1 MTRRRR
7 RWAPRATL
15 GLPDFLN
22 WRDVTP
28 PIDEEL
34 RFHIEARAEQ
44 LRKQGWSADEA
55 RIEAAR
61 RFGDLDGHVRACQ
74 ATERR
79 RRRRGRMAVHMES
92 FWQDARFALRAYRR
106 QPGFTGIVV
115 LTLALGIGA
124 TTALFSV
131 TDGVLLRSLP
141 YPEADRLV
149 QVAHF
154 HSEPEA
160 QLAPGA
166 FSWPDFED
174 VERGVTRFR
183 HIAAYTPLTR
193 NLVGD
198 GSPRRLSMTLGTA
211 DFFAALGRQPL
222 LGRTFDR
229 NDAEA
234 GVDDLVVLS
243 HDLWVDRF
251 GADPDVLGRRVE
263 LSGSSVMI
271 IGVMPEDFRFPSSD
285 IEAWMPMTRMTE
297 DMTPR
302 FRGLRWQVAFGRLDD
317 DETVETAGAQ
327 VDVILEALAEQ
338 HPDSNEGWTHAEIV
352 PLKDTIVGDVKNAVL
367 LLFVATGLVL
377 LIACA
382 NVANLLLAR
391 LVTRDRELAV
401 RVALGAS
408 RGRLVRQGLI
418 ESVMLALA
426 GGAVGML
433 VAWLGVNILTSVSAG
448 TLPRVE
454 DIGLDWRTAGF
465 AFLAS
470 LVTGVLFGLAPA
482 LSSDAPPGDALRD
495 GRSATGGGRNRLRGA
510 LVVGEVALSAMLVI
524 AAGLMLRS
532 FWTIMNVDPGFDT
545 DNTIAVALSIPP
557 DRLESTDQTNQ
568 YRQELL
574 DALGAIPGVES
585 VGSSKN
591 PPLAGGGEPF
601 GFELRDER
609 GSVEVTP
616 GSGVQFVTTGFFETL
631 GIPIVSGRA
640 FARGDPGLF
649 VVVNQTL
656 ATKHWPN
663 EDAIG
668 KRLYLGDNEIEII
681 GVVADIRHE
690 GIEGGTDGVVYA
702 QSEVFRRSSVILYA
716 RTETASGAFTQLAR
730 EAIWS
735 VNPDQPIASVEAL
748 SEQLTRDVARPRF
761 FTLLV
766 VLFAGVALTLSVL
779 GIYGV
784 ISYSVGRRTAEIG
797 VRMALGATHAGVVRM
812 VLADAMP
819 LLAAG
824 LAAGLVGAFWLSRL
838 FAGLL
843 YGVSPRD
850 PATYVAVTAVLF
862 TTAVLASLVPAARAS
877 RLSPVDALRSE

>member
-1 MTRRRR
+1 
-7 RWAPRATL
+7 
-15 GLPDFLN
+15 
-22 WRDVTP
+22 
-28 PIDEEL
+28 
-34 RFHIEARAEQ
+34 
-44 LRKQGWSADEA
+44 
-55 RIEAAR
+55 
-61 RFGDLDGHVRACQ
+61 
-74 ATERR
+74 
-79 RRRRGRMAVHMES
+79 
-92 FWQDARFALRAYRR
+92 
-106 QPGFTGIVV
+106 
-115 LTLALGIGA
+115 
-124 TTALFSV
+124 
-131 TDGVLLRSLP
+131 
-141 YPEADRLV
+141 
-149 QVAHF
+149 
-154 HSEPEA
+154 
-160 QLAPGA
+160 
-166 FSWPDFED
+166 
-174 VERGVTRFR
+174 
-183 HIAAYTPLTR
+183 
-193 NLVGD
+193 
-198 GSPRRLSMTLGTA
+198 
-211 DFFAALGRQPL
+211 
-222 LGRTFDR
+222 
-229 NDAEA
+229 
-234 GVDDLVVLS
+234 
-243 HDLWVDRF
+243 
-251 GADPDVLGRRVE
+251 
-263 LSGSSVMI
+263 
-271 IGVMPEDFRFPSSD
+271 
-285 IEAWMPMTRMTE
+285 
-297 DMTPR
+297 
-302 FRGLRWQVAFGRLDD
+302 
-317 DETVETAGAQ
+317 
-327 VDVILEALAEQ
+327 
-338 HPDSNEGWTHAEIV
+338 
-352 PLKDTIVGDVKNAVL
+352 
-367 LLFVATGLVL
+367 
-377 LIACA
+377 
-382 NVANLLLAR
+382 
-391 LVTRDRELAV
+391 
-401 RVALGAS
+401 
-408 RGRLVRQGLI
+408 
-418 ESVMLALA
+418 
-426 GGAVGML
+426 
-433 VAWLGVNILTSVSAG
+433 
-448 TLPRVE
+448 
-454 DIGLDWRTAGF
+454 
-465 AFLAS
+465 
-470 LVTGVLFGLAPA
+470 
-482 LSSDAPPGDALRD
+482 
-495 GRSATGGGRNRLRGA
+495 
-510 LVVGEVALSAMLVI
+510 
-524 AAGLMLRS
+524 MLRS

-668 KRLYLGDNEIEII
+668 KRLYLGDSEIEII